1 MKILLVSPLPPPIG
15 GIASWTKNL
24 LEYTAREVDDV
35 QIVHVNSALKGIGI
49 TKYSSIGTRF
59 FRGIQ
64 QTRRIFKEL
73 RKQVKQHKP
82 QAVHLTSSASF
93 ALVKD
98 LFLISWL
105 SRRNIQV
112 VVHWHFGRI
121 PELARK
127 SNWEWRLLSRVGKR
141 ASQMITIDKTS
152 YQTLDR
158 AGFQNI
164 LNIPNP
170 IGLEEESRAK
180 GSEGN
185 TTSAQEKGRVL
196 FVGHVIRNKGV
207 YELLEAC
214 SSNKQ
219 VKELYFVG
227 PYEEDVRSEL
237 MEIARTRDGDWIHFL
252 GACSKSQV
260 LDQMAKAHILVLP
273 SYTEGFPIVLIEA
286 MVMGCGIVAT
296 KVGAIPEMLDCGAEA
311 PRGICISPGDSQEL
325 SEAISLM
332 CTNAKKYEQLVH
344 QAKEYALDSLSYKAL
359 FPLFRKAWVDSIT
372 GQKDKI

>member
-1 MKILLVSPLPPPIG
+1 MNIILVSPLPPPIG
-15 GIASWTKNL
+15 GIASWTYNL
-24 LEYTAREVDDV
+24 LEYSAQEVDDV
-35 QIVHVNSALKGIGI
+35 KIVHVNSALKGIGI

-64 QTRRIFKEL
+64 QTMRIFKEI
-73 RKQVKQHKP
+73 RKHVKLHKP

-98 LFLISWL
+98 FFLISWL
-105 SRRNIQV
+105 SRRDIPV

-127 SNWEWRLLSRVGKR
+127 SNWEWRLLTRVGKG
-141 ASQMITIDKTS
+141 ASKMITIDMTS
-152 YQTLDR
+152 YHTLIK

-164 LNIPNP
+164 LNVPNP
-170 IGLEEESRAK
+170 IGLEEESRARGLEEK
-180 GSEGN
+180 
-185 TTSAQEKGRVL
+185 TSSRANKGRVL

-207 YELLEAC
+207 YELVEAC
-214 SSNKQ
+214 SSNME

-227 PYEEDVRSEL
+227 PYEENVRAEL
-237 MEIARTRDGDWIHFL
+237 TEIARTRAGDWIHFL

-260 LDQMAKAHILVLP
+260 LDQMDEAHVLVLP

-296 KVGAIPEMLDCGAEA
+296 TVGAIPEMLDCESGA
-311 PRGICISPGDSQEL
+311 PRGICISPGDSQEI
-325 SEAISLM
+325 SNAISML
-332 CTNAKKYEQLVH
+332 CTDSEKYDKLVQQAKK
-344 QAKEYALDSLSYKAL
+344 YALDSLTYSTL
-359 FPLFRKAWVDSIT
+359 FPLYKKAWLDSIA
-372 GQKDKI
+372 GHRDKV